1 MIFLCYHYNYA
12 FCIIASSL
20 YLYIYLLQIFIE
32 LFIDTILHFI
42 IDSSRVFDN
51 VSYNNSFTY
60 FYFAIFCGVHLNVRQ
75 RSCHPHGMVHGRQ
88 RVKSSLY
95 CATKYRWHYHHMCR
109 GVAKGTLSRKNEN

>member
-1 MIFLCYHYNYA
+1 MTSYYT
-12 FCIIASSL
+12 
-20 YLYIYLLQIFIE
+20 FIN
-32 LFIDTILHFI
+32 IV
-42 IDSSRVFDN
+42 IDSLRVCDN
-51 VSYNNSFTY
+51 VSDNNSFTY